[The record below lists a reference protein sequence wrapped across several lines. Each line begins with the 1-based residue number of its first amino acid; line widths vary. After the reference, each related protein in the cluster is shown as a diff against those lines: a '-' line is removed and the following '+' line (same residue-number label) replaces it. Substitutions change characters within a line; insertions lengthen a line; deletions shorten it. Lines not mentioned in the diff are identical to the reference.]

1 MSKQTEQLE
10 GVLNRIIFQNDT
22 GFIIGAFLDRHN
34 NKFTAIG
41 SMINPQV
48 NMGYILDGYWTEDHK
63 YGEQF
68 RFSSYETVMP
78 VDTNGIF
85 KYIVRICR
93 FVGVAK
99 GNLIVDRY
107 GDKTLEVMKTDPERL
122 AADIP
127 GITVDRAKTIQ
138 AVLLENEINEKIM
151 VELESILDIPG
162 MRKSLPGDLIKTYK
176 SEAAEQVKAN
186 PYILTRFHGIGFPL
200 ADRVALHIGFARD
213 SIFRKEAATMHCLKQ
228 NMQEGSIWIAVDDLI
243 KHIQELIQVPG
254 LEDGIATLFDVGAIV
269 KENGCVALAGP
280 AEDENYIADMIV
292 SMEAYH
298 E

>member
-10 GVLNRIIFQNDT
+10 GVLTRIIFQNDT

-78 VDTNGIF
+78 SDTSGIF

-93 FVGVAK
+93 FVGPSK

-138 AVLLENEINEKIM
+138 AILLENENNEKIM